1 MPKIELRMT
10 DADKARMQAAADAS
24 QLRLATWA
32 KAQLMIAVL
41 RTSGAAMTPQDAA
54 LLASLKGFTPGPWGA
69 ALEKG
74 CHGVVASVLG
84 EEFNMVA
91 LIGNDTDTPDREP
104 MRFANAALIAA
115 APDLHRIATE
125 QAAEIER
132 LRDALE
138 RIECIEFG
146 ATPPSEEVILAR
158 RVARAALA
166 VQP

>member
-1 MPKIELRMT
+1 MT
-10 DADKARMQAAADAS
+10 A
-24 QLRLATWA
+24 
-32 KAQLMIAVL
+32 
-41 RTSGAAMTPQDAA
+41 QDAA
-54 LLASLKGFTPGPWGA
+54 LLASLTGFTPGPWGA

-74 CHGVVASVLG
+74 CHGVVASFLG

-125 QAAEIER
+125 QAVENER
-132 LRDALE
+132 LREALE
-138 RIECIEFG
+138 DAEYDLAQWCECAPELIKAGFNMDG
-146 ATPPSEEVILAR
+146 TADVLAK
-158 RVARAALA
+158 VSAALQ

>member
-1 MPKIELRMT
+1 
-10 DADKARMQAAADAS
+10 
-24 QLRLATWA
+24 
-32 KAQLMIAVL
+32 
-41 RTSGAAMTPQDAA
+41 MTPQDAA
-54 LLASLKGFTPGPWGA
+54 LLASLTGYTPGPWGA